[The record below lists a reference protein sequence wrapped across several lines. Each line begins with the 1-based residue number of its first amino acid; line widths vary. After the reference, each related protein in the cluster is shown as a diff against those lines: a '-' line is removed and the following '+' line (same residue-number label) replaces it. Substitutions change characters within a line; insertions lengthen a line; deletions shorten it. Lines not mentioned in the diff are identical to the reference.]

1 MNYSRANYYKTT
13 THLPTPPHDLVIIGG
28 GIHGA
33 GVAQAAAAAGYS
45 CLVLEQSA
53 LACGTSS
60 RSSKLIHG
68 GLRYLESHQFAL
80 VRECLHERSL
90 LLKLAPDL
98 VELKPFHIPIYPN
111 TRRRPWQLYAGLSL
125 YAVLAGFGPGA
136 AFKTLKRRQW
146 DTLDGLDCTQLQQ
159 VFQYHDAQTDDAA
172 LTRAVMHS
180 AQNLGAE
187 LLLPARMIHAETD
200 AEGVEIEYE
209 HAGVQGSCRA
219 RMLINASGPW
229 ANEVLQHIT
238 PPPSSLAM
246 SLVQGTHI
254 IIDQPLTQGMYYV
267 EAPSDGRAVFVMPW
281 HDNTTM
287 VGTTE
292 HVYHGDPAQVQP
304 LAEEVDY
311 LWQTLGHY
319 FPAYRHAERSL
330 IKQQFAGL
338 RVLPQLPGAAFSRP
352 RDTMF
357 HADQPSSPRV
367 MTIYGGKLTAYRA
380 TAENLVKQIAPHLP
394 ARTAKANTRALPLSP
409 V

>member
-1 MNYSRANYYKTT
+1 M
-13 THLPTPPHDLVIIGG
+13 PTKQFDVVIIGG

-33 GVAQAAAAAGYS
+33 GIAQAAAAAGYS
-45 CLVLEQSA
+45 TQVLEQTA

-68 GLRYLESHQFAL
+68 GLRYLESRQFGL

-90 LLKLAPDL
+90 LLKLAPEL
-98 VELKPFHIPIYPN
+98 VQLKPFHIPIYPN
-111 TRRRPWQLYAGLSL
+111 TRRRPWQLYTGLSL

-136 AFKTLKRRQW
+136 SFSSIDRHHWHL
-146 DTLDGLDCTQLQQ
+146 LDGLNTSGLQQ

-180 AQNLGAE
+180 AQHLGAE
-187 LLLPARMIHAETD
+187 LLMPARLIRAD
-200 AEGVEIEYE
+200 I
-209 HAGVQGSCRA
+209 GSDGIDVHYQQNGTQHSCHA
-219 RMLINASGPW
+219 RMLINAAGPW
-229 ANEVLQHIT
+229 ANEVLSRIT
-238 PPPSSLAM
+238 PTVTPLAM
-246 SLVQGTHI
+246 ELVQGAHI
-254 IIDQPLTQGMYYV
+254 IIDHPLTQGMYYV

-292 HVYHGDPAQVQP
+292 HVYHGDPAQVAP
-304 LAEEVDY
+304 LQSEIDY

-319 FPAYRHAERSL
+319 FPAYRDSERSA
-330 IKQQFAGL
+330 IKDSFAGL
-338 RVLPQLPGAAFSRP
+338 RVLPKLPGAAFSRP
-352 RDTMF
+352 RDTVF
-357 HADQPSSPRV
+357 HADHTASPKV

-380 TAENLVKQIAPHLP
+380 TAENLIKQIAPHLP
-394 ARTAKANTRALPLSP
+394 SRQAKANTRTLPLSP